1 MDFDL
6 FTIGVVVVT
15 FGLAL
20 VWYFNRKSGP
30 DVNQDGKV
38 DVADVKAAVANTIVA
53 VEAKVEAAADLNK
66 DGKVNVAD
74 AEVAVVAVKKAATRV
89 KKTAEKTVK
98 ATKAV
103 AKKTTRKASGKV

>member
-6 FTIGVVVVT
+6 LTIGVVVVT
-15 FGLAL
+15 FGLGL
-20 VWYFNRKSGP
+20 VWYFNRKSGL

-38 DVADVKAAVANTIVA
+38 DVADAKAAVANTVVA

-66 DGKVNVAD
+66 DGKVSVAD

-89 KKTAEKTVK
+89 KKTA
-98 ATKAV
+98 TKAV
-103 AKKTTRKASGKV
+103 AKKTTRKASGTV